1 MLEAFSNEDVLR
13 TIESELEI
21 KNCKIVNDDTIDTY
35 YSYILFKRPHI
46 VLISDGCGIDE
57 IWRDHG
63 LLVGFSIFVCPCSCQ
78 IPSVHNATLVSQF
91 TYPELVVSCRNSI
104 QPVLKTYVDTRTVRC
119 WQRFGLLIVLSN
131 RRAKKRFVSV

>member
-91 TYPELVVSCRNSI
+91 TYPELVCPLQEFHS
-104 QPVLKTYVDTRTVRC
+104 TRTKDICRYEDSP
-119 WQRFGLLIVLSN
+119 LLAALWVVNLLSN